1 MITYGMGAKSLASKL
16 ECSVKEAEDI
26 IEYFYEGFPGVK
38 KLTEESQKMLKEKG
52 YVTDEVARLYNRK
65 YYMFCNPV
73 HEQICSVRQK
83 EKTSFFKKGFS

>member
-38 KLTEESQKMLKEKG
+38 KLTEDSQKMLKEKG
-52 YVTDEVARLYNRK
+52 YVVDMWTCAISHGHFPK
-65 YYMFCNPV
+65 WIW
-73 HEQICSVRQK
+73 HETKRMLKCIYVISQ
-83 EKTSFFKKGFS
+83 E